1 MKKFLRATI
10 IVRQIYFFVLV
21 CLLTPLQFANAT
33 HELTVEGVRLPHST
47 QDRPSGPSSLQNPL
61 AFDSLAEFLEALLR
75 IIIQIGFPFLVLAVI
90 YTGFLFVSAQGNTE
104 KLQKARTA
112 FFYTVIGALIILAAA
127 AIAELIQGTV
137 DQITN

>member
-1 MKKFLRATI
+1 
-10 IVRQIYFFVLV
+10 
-21 CLLTPLQFANAT
+21 
-33 HELTVEGVRLPHST
+33 
-47 QDRPSGPSSLQNPL
+47 
-61 AFDSLAEFLEALLR
+61 
-75 IIIQIGFPFLVLAVI
+75 VI